1 MLVYIIISYFYI
13 LNKAYYIRTAVD
25 FLKLMLYTLNVLYNK
40 FARKR
45 KMKLGIVFEGGASR
59 TIFSCGVMDVLLEE
73 NIIADMVIGTSAG
86 IAFGVSY
93 ASLQK
98 ERNLHLAAEY
108 MGDKRY
114 MGIRHLFNPKNRSFY
129 NMQFVYDDVPNIH
142 LPFDWEAFKN
152 FKGDVIGVC
161 TNVETGKAEY
171 LPVLRTDRTFPVLRA
186 SCALPIIFPF
196 INIDGTDYLD
206 GGIADS
212 IPYKYAFDQ
221 GCDKVIVVLT
231 RERGYV
237 KHTGKSVK
245 LAEKLYKKYPKL
257 VRAMDERAENYNK
270 QVEELRTLER
280 DGKAFVIEPVTTMG
294 VKRTEGK
301 PSRLLPLYNHGVSV
315 AKDNINALKSYL
327 KDS

>member
-1 MLVYIIISYFYI
+1 
-13 LNKAYYIRTAVD
+13 
-25 FLKLMLYTLNVLYNK
+25 
-40 FARKR
+40 
-45 KMKLGIVFEGGASR
+45 MKLGLVLEGGASR
-59 TIFSCGVMDVLLEE
+59 TVFSCGVMDVLLEE

-98 ERNLHLAAEY
+98 GRNLRLAKDF

-114 MGIRHLFNPKNRSFY
+114 MGMRHLLNRNNKSYY

-142 LPFDWEAFKN
+142 LPFDWDAFEN

-171 LPVLRTDRTFPVLRA
+171 LPVSRTDRTLPVLRA
-186 SCALPIIFPF
+186 SCALPIMFPF

-212 IPYKYAFDQ
+212 IPYKYAFEQ

-231 RERGYV
+231 RQRGYV
-237 KHTGKSVK
+237 KETGKSVK
-245 LAEKLYKKYPKL
+245 LAEKLYKKYPAL
-257 VRAMDERAENYNK
+257 VKAMDERAANYNNQIK
-270 QVEELRTLER
+270 ELRALER
-280 DGKAFVIEPVTTMG
+280 AGKAFVFEPVTTMG
-294 VKRTEGK
+294 VKRTEGRPEK
-301 PSRLLPLYNHGVSV
+301 LVPLYQHGVSV

-327 KDS
+327 EIHD

>member
-1 MLVYIIISYFYI
+1 MII
-13 LNKAYYIRTAVD
+13 
-25 FLKLMLYTLNVLYNK
+25 
-40 FARKR
+40 
-45 KMKLGIVFEGGASR
+45 KMKLGLVLEGGASR
-59 TIFSCGVMDVLLEE
+59 TVFSCGVMDVLLEE

-98 ERNLHLAAEY
+98 GRNLRLATDF

-114 MGIRHLFNPKNRSFY
+114 MGMRHFLNRNNKSYY
-129 NMQFVYDDVPNIH
+129 NMKFVYDDVPNIH
-142 LPFDWEAFKN
+142 LPFDWEAFEN
-152 FKGDVIGVC
+152 FNGDVIGVC

-171 LPVLRTDRTFPVLRA
+171 LPVSRTDKTFPVLRA

-212 IPYKYAFDQ
+212 IPYKYAFEQ

-237 KHTGKSVK
+237 KETGKSVK
-245 LAEKLYKKYPKL
+245 LAEKLYKRYPEL
-257 VRAMDERAENYNK
+257 VKAMDERAENYNN
-270 QVEELRTLER
+270 QVKELRALER
-280 DGKAFVIEPVTTMG
+280 DGKVFVIEPVTTMG
-294 VKRTEGK
+294 VKRTEGRPNK
-301 PSRLLPLYNHGVSV
+301 LLPLYQHGVSA

-327 KDS
+327 KNS

>member
-1 MLVYIIISYFYI
+1 MI
-13 LNKAYYIRTAVD
+13 T
-25 FLKLMLYTLNVLYNK
+25 
-40 FARKR
+40 
-45 KMKLGIVFEGGASR
+45 KMKIGLVLEGGASR
-59 TIFSCGVMDVLLEE
+59 TVFSCGVMDVLLEE

-98 ERNLHLAAEY
+98 GRNLRLAAEY

-114 MGIRHLFNPKNRSFY
+114 MGIKHLFNRSNKSYY

-142 LPFDWEAFKN
+142 LPFDWDAFQN
-152 FKGDVIGVC
+152 FEGDVIGVC
-161 TNVETGKAEY
+161 TNVKTGNAEY
-171 LPVLRTDRTFPVLRA
+171 IPVSRTDKTFPVLRA

-212 IPYKYAFDQ
+212 IPYKYALDN
-221 GCDKVIVVLT
+221 GCDKVIAVLT

-237 KHTGKSVK
+237 KETGKSVK
-245 LAEKLYKKYPKL
+245 LAERLYKNYPAL
-257 VRAMDERAENYNK
+257 VKAMDKRAENYNNQIK
-270 QVEELRTLER
+270 ELRTLER
-280 DGKAFVIEPVTTMG
+280 DGKVFVIKPLTTMG
-294 VKRTEGK
+294 VKRTEGRAQK
-301 PSRLLPLYNHGVSV
+301 LLPLYQHGVSA

-327 KDS
+327 KNS